1 MVAVA
6 GKMEGA
12 RSECRISQQE
22 TLADDEPEDN
32 EFLDFSFWNVI
43 PIKFI
48 MQMAVGHVMI
58 FKIRVEK
65 GITWTNWI

>member
-1 MVAVA
+1 M
-6 GKMEGA
+6 
-12 RSECRISQQE
+12 
-22 TLADDEPEDN
+22 N
-32 EFLDFSFWNVI
+32 FLIFLLNVI

-58 FKIRVEK
+58 FKIRMEK